1 MALPC
6 INNLIWFQKVFR
18 RWSVFC
24 RRFDENRGE
33 EDEAPD
39 GSFNFE
45 MVKSL
50 ENKPGEGRI
59 ST

>member
-1 MALPC
+1 M
-6 INNLIWFQKVFR
+6 
-18 RWSVFC
+18 FC